1 MDEYRQ
7 LINDLKAKRIRF
19 TKGLT
24 KNEITKIEQTYNFQ
38 FPTSLKEMYQIA
50 LPISKSFYNWRN
62 FNEANVKK
70 IKDMINWPLEGIL
83 FDLENNNFWDD
94 NWGEK
99 PNDLLHAK
107 QKCIEEMHKVP
118 KLIPVYGHRYI
129 PIVDGVDNPP
139 IFSVYQTDVIY
150 YGIDLE
156 NYFRIEFNF
165 EPWDVINEAIDEDR
179 IDNIPFWSQFC
190 YY

>member
-1 MDEYRQ
+1 MEKYRL
-7 LINDLKAKRIRF
+7 LIDDLKLKKIKFA
-19 TKGLT
+19 KGLT
-24 KNEITKIEQTYNFQ
+24 NDEIKKIEQTYDIK
-38 FPTSLKEMYQIA
+38 FPKSLREMYQIA

-70 IKDMINWPLEGIL
+70 IKDMIKWPLEGVL

-99 PNDLLHAK
+99 PLDLLYAK
-107 QKCIEEMHKVP
+107 QKCIEEMQKVP
-118 KLIPVYGHRYI
+118 KLIPIYGYRYI
-129 PIVDGVDNPP
+129 PIMNEVDEPP

-150 YGIDLE
+150 YGINLE

-165 EPWDVINEAIDEDR
+165 EP
-179 IDNIPFWSQFC
+179 
-190 YY
+190 